1 MSPIKSIQISNLP
14 NQYNN
19 RTNNIFNW
27 NNESFEIKRLNK
39 IDYIS
44 LYLNKNGKICGKDN
58 YGNNL
63 YFQNGEDCPIN
74 KIYFSDNNE
83 NLAGYKKIELNN
95 GRYLYYTNESIE
107 DKIIIDIRKSY
118 NSKIPINPG
127 LDDLNNFPFYD
138 EIDNIG
144 RNSFLYSINY
154 LGINISSVTEEKLE
168 DFKHKM
174 EVYESCAK
182 GKLASFCLLN
192 IFIFLAFI
200 VFILFIANCEEIQGK
215 VIDILKIIF
224 IVCVGVVYLL
234 YIIFILV
241 CLGIHVQYITNFMNK
256 INSDFEREKNDFKW
270 NLIIFLYEIIF
281 IIIPILII
289 FLGKYFKCTK
299 NEENV
304 VIPFQTDNNNEINNK
319 NIEKIKELEIKI
331 SEKNKDIEN
340 LNKKI
345 DKLQNNQNEVMIL
358 KTSVIEDEHLM
369 IINFECVFD
378 HSYDYSFQC
387 TNKQIFADLEN
398 QLHKKFPN
406 LKDFDIYYLYSGGKI
421 TKYYE
426 TLEELGIKD
435 REKILFD
442 KIED

>member
-1 MSPIKSIQISNLP
+1 MSPIKSIQISNLA

-27 NNESFEIKRLNK
+27 DSESFEIKRLNK
-39 IDYIS
+39 IDYIT
-44 LYLNKNGKICGKDN
+44 LILNKNGKICGKDN

-83 NLAGYKKIELNN
+83 NLAGYQKIELNN
-95 GRYLYYTNESIE
+95 SRYLYYTNESIE

-138 EIDNIG
+138 EIDNIQ

-241 CLGIHVQYITNFMNK
+241 CLGIHVKYITNFMNK
-256 INSDFEREKNDFKW
+256 INLDFEREK
-270 NLIIFLYEIIF
+270 
-281 IIIPILII
+281 
-289 FLGKYFKCTK
+289 
-299 NEENV
+299 
-304 VIPFQTDNNNEINNK
+304 
-319 NIEKIKELEIKI
+319 
-331 SEKNKDIEN
+331 
-340 LNKKI
+340 
-345 DKLQNNQNEVMIL
+345 
-358 KTSVIEDEHLM
+358 
-369 IINFECVFD
+369 
-378 HSYDYSFQC
+378 
-387 TNKQIFADLEN
+387 
-398 QLHKKFPN
+398 
-406 LKDFDIYYLYSGGKI
+406 
-421 TKYYE
+421 
-426 TLEELGIKD
+426 
-435 REKILFD
+435 KILNG
-442 KIED
+442 IL